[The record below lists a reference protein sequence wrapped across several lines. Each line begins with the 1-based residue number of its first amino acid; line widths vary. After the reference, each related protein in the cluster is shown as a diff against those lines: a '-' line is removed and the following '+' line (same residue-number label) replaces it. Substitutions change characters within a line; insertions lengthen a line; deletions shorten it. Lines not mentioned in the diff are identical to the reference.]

1 VSHSLGYGTSS
12 GDLNT
17 GGNISQMMQMMQI
30 FWQQI
35 TKSLCEEYK
44 ERSLKEKAQPGDVTS
59 AGWANK
65 KEKY

>member
-1 VSHSLGYGTSS
+1 
-12 GDLNT
+12 
-17 GGNISQMMQMMQI
+17 MMQMTQI
-30 FWQQI
+30 FWKQI

-59 AGWANK
+59 AGWANE